1 MGFMKDKLIQKI
13 ERSEQALIDLPDT
26 LEESHAR
33 IKALGDKVN
42 ELDAAVSKLTSPWEK
57 YKGYL
62 IGAIIGFFVS
72 FVLSYLIGLF

>member
-1 MGFMKDKLIQKI
+1 MKDKLIQKI